1 MVSRSRMSALRRE
14 PIAAERIPCSA
25 HVAPN
30 VVKTA
35 FGDYLQVLRLGG
47 ASFESADDDRIN
59 TWHELLNVLWRN
71 IASPNVAL
79 WTHVVRRREHAV
91 QPPQVAHGFADALG
105 TRYARRLA
113 GETLM
118 VNEVFVAIVYRPAAG
133 VATGTV
139 SRLLSSVQKTSSR
152 LELTEALDSCEK
164 LAQSLRASLA
174 RYEPETLGSYRMGD
188 VWCSSLLEFLGL
200 LVNGEWRCVPLPRCA
215 VNEVLAT

>member
-14 PIAAERIPCSA
+14 SNAAERIPWSA

-79 WTHVVRRREHAV
+79 WTHVVRRRERAISI
-91 QPPQVAHGFADALG
+91 PEKARGFADSLG
-105 TRYARRLA
+105 AKYARRLA

-118 VNEVFVAIVYRPAAG
+118 VNELFVAVVY
-133 VATGTV
+133 
-139 SRLLSSVQKTSSR
+139 
-152 LELTEALDSCEK
+152 
-164 LAQSLRASLA
+164 
-174 RYEPETLGSYRMGD
+174 
-188 VWCSSLLEFLGL
+188 
-200 LVNGEWRCVPLPRCA
+200 
-215 VNEVLAT
+215 